1 MDEDDHAAAE
11 PCSHGELAGQQQRHA
26 LLAVGSNQEEPP
38 RRMDRGRRHLLRH
51 GTAAAGYSLHTLC
64 FDKPAR
70 RRIMHVALRRACNP
84 PPAGHH
90 HGCGCG
96 EQAGPAWPQVGAC
109 GCMRAC
115 RSPPI
120 RRHPWCQPRP
130 RFARTTSQAAQLVAC
145 AVASAPASRYEF
157 TRILAFTFAFGLDSA
172 LGFPFFYAVDRG
184 HG

>member
-1 MDEDDHAAAE
+1 M
-11 PCSHGELAGQQQRHA
+11 
-26 LLAVGSNQEEPP
+26 P
-38 RRMDRGRRHLLRH
+38 RRSHVPTASWRASSSGMLCLPSGQIRRSRPGVWIGAVAISSVTEPQQLAIAYTPFVSTSPRGDASCTSRSGALATH
-51 GTAAAGYSLHTLC
+51 
-64 FDKPAR
+64 
-70 RRIMHVALRRACNP
+70 LRRATH
-84 PPAGHH
+84 G
-90 HGCGCG
+90 HGCG
-96 EQAGPAWPQVGAC
+96 ELAGPAWPRL
-109 GCMRAC
+109 RAC

-130 RFARTTSQAAQLVAC
+130 RFARTTAQAAQLVAC